1 MPAIAKSVP
10 KNLNPSVNEL
20 TIISISINDTP
31 KTSIIAPAEK
41 NTLNKG
47 KSLFST
53 ISFHHK
59 H

>member
-20 TIISISINDTP
+20 TIISISINDIP

-41 NTLNKG
+41 NTLNNG
-47 KSLFST
+47 NSLFST
-53 ISFHHK
+53 ILFHRK